1 MRVVYFSKTSE
12 IGPASRYRI
21 YQFLPYLQ
29 SAGIQCSVRPLLGPG
44 YFKLIEIPVW
54 PIRVAGKAV
63 YSAIQFMKRFWD
75 LATMEKPDL
84 IVVEGQLFPYCPP
97 WAERLLAWMG
107 HHLVIEFD
115 DAIYLTRFHKRK
127 MPQLLEIAVSAIVGN
142 RTLAEYAQQFASTVT
157 VIPTVVDT
165 QRFLPSEL
173 SKEKA
178 VDRRKSPITIVW
190 IGLAYNFDYLEVLL
204 PAVRMLQRELGARF
218 RVISSRPP
226 DLPGVPVEFVPWDL
240 KTEVTQLQDCQIGVM
255 PLPDSEWAR
264 GKCGLKL
271 LQYMALG
278 MPAVASPIGVN
289 REIIRSGE
297 NGLLATTPSEWSS
310 HLVRLCHDAGLRQRL
325 GAAARRTVEERY
337 ALNVWGPRLAGE
349 YLAFADRSG
358 ELRVGQSLAQSAHR

>member
-29 SAGIQCSVRPLLGPG
+29 SAAIRCSVRPLLGPG

-54 PIRVAGKAV
+54 PIRVVGKAV
-63 YSAIQFMKRFWD
+63 YSAIRFMKRLWD
-75 LATMEKPDL
+75 LATMEKPNL

-97 WAERLLAWMG
+97 WIERLLAWMG
-107 HHLVIEFD
+107 HQLVIEFD
-115 DAIYLTRFHKRK
+115 DAIYLTRFHKRN
-127 MPQLLEIAVSAIVGN
+127 MPQLLRVSASAIVGN
-142 RTLAEYAQQFASTVT
+142 RTLAEYAQQFISTVT

-165 QRFLPSEL
+165 ERFTPSEL

-178 VDRRKSPITIVW
+178 FDRLKSPITIVW
-190 IGLAYNFDYLEVLL
+190 IGLAYNFDYLEVLS
-204 PAVRMLQRELGARF
+204 PALRMLQRELRARF

-226 DLPGVPVEFVPWDL
+226 DLPGVRVEFVPWDL
-240 KTEVTQLQDCQIGVM
+240 KTEVAQLQDCQIGVM

-289 REIIRSGE
+289 QEIIRSGE
-297 NGLLATTPSEWSS
+297 NGLLATTSSEWSS

-325 GAAARRTVEERY
+325 GEAARRTVEERY
-337 ALNVWGPRLAGE
+337 ALNVWGPRVAGE
-349 YLAFADRSG
+349 YLAFANRSG
-358 ELRVGQSLAQSAHR
+358 ELRVGRSLAQSAHR